1 VSNEVFEHG
10 PNSWTYG
17 GMEKIPISTISN
29 ESEPEAESQSAL
41 ISKEDI
47 TVALV
52 ERVSERVAKGV
63 PLRLA
68 AAREGLSRAD
78 YEECLRRHPELALR
92 QDSANGEFVEF
103 CIRKLLDVEDPSS
116 NIRWLLER
124 LNPDLFADRKARES
138 GSVAAS
144 VPTIVGMTEEEL
156 RQFREAAK
164 RL

>member
-1 VSNEVFEHG
+1 MQK
-10 PNSWTYG
+10 TA
-17 GMEKIPISTISN
+17 ISTLST
-29 ESEPEAESQSAL
+29 ESEAEASAL
-41 ISKEDI
+41 LSKEDV

-63 PLRLA
+63 PLRFA
-68 AAREGLSRAD
+68 VAREGLSRAE
-78 YEECLRRHPELALR
+78 YEELLRGRPELALR

-124 LNPDLFADRKARES
+124 LNPDLFADRKTRQNEN
-138 GSVAAS
+138 GNESVAVS
-144 VPTIVGMTEEEL
+144 VTTIGGMTEEEV
-156 RQFREAAK
+156 RQFQEAAK